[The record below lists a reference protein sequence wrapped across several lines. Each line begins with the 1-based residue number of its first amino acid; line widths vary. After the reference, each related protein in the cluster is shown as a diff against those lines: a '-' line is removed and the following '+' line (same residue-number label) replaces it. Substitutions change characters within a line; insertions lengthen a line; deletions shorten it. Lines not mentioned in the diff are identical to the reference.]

1 MLVTNVSHLTAGQTI
16 KARGAASTVMF
27 RIVKSL
33 TRSQKRAF
41 FLTLDIILIPLA
53 FLFTLLMHPLPGS
66 AWSMFVANWPI
77 VALLMVTTAG
87 ASLLIGVPRIRLN
100 AYETQAILKTL
111 SMTALV
117 TFVAIALDALGGL
130 GLSLGFFVSFG
141 INLFVLI
148 AGSRLVML
156 QMLTAV
162 YRSNAPVSR
171 VLIYGAGRTG
181 MQLASA
187 LRNHPTIQPVAFID
201 DNAALKGMLVSGL
214 PVYPSIGIEQIAEE
228 NVVERVLLAMPSLSQ
243 PKRTQI
249 AKRLERMGL
258 EVQSLPS
265 FAQLVGQ
272 EALVEKL
279 MPTPVTKL
287 LGRKAQ
293 TWNAAAGLEDYQG
306 RTVLITGA
314 GGSIGSELCRQVLA
328 CRPKRLVLFELSEL
342 ALYTADMELRS
353 LAELTDTE
361 VVPVLGSV
369 ADDPLVRSTLS
380 AFDVNVV
387 IHAAAYKHVPLVEAN
402 PLAGLANNVFGTAV
416 MAQAA
421 REFGVERFVLISSD
435 KAVRPANVMGASKR
449 FAELIVQDLSER
461 PQKTVFSI
469 VRFGNVL
476 GSSGSVI
483 PLFEEQIANGGPV
496 TVTDINVTRYFMTV
510 QEATQLVLRAGS
522 LAEGG
527 EVFVL
532 DMGKPVQV
540 IDLARKMITAAGYTI
555 RDDENQTGDIEIVTT
570 GLRPGEKLHE
580 ELMVNKG
587 DQVTAHDKI
596 FRVREEG
603 LSELEVASA
612 LKSLKE
618 AVGAGDVIAA
628 RALVD
633 RWIGDDL
640 ADVARAQN

>member
-1 MLVTNVSHLTAGQTI
+1 
-16 KARGAASTVMF
+16 MF
-27 RIVKSL
+27 RFVKSL
-33 TRSQKRAF
+33 TRRQKRAILLGLDIGLVPLVF
-41 FLTLDIILIPLA
+41 FL
-53 FLFTLLMHPLPGS
+53 TLLMHPHSGTLRDTMLS
-66 AWSMFVANWPI
+66 SWPLL
-77 VALLMVTTAG
+77 VLLMITTAG
-87 ASLLIGVPRIRLN
+87 GSLILGIPRIRLN
-100 AYETQAILKTL
+100 AFETQAALKVL
-111 SMTALV
+111 SLAALV
-117 TFVAIALDALGGL
+117 TVVAVALGAL
-130 GLSLGFFVSFG
+130 GRLELSIGFFLSFG
-141 INLFVLI
+141 INLFVLA
-148 AGSRLVML
+148 AGARLVML
-156 QMLTAV
+156 QALTAL
-162 YRSNAPVSR
+162 YRLNAPVSR

-187 LRNHPTIQPVAFID
+187 LRNHPSIQPVAFID
-201 DNAALKGMLVSGL
+201 DSPALNGMIVAGL
-214 PVYPSIGIEQIAEE
+214 PVFASIGIEQLVSEQQIDRA
-228 NVVERVLLAMPSLSQ
+228 LLAMPSVSH

-279 MPTPVTKL
+279 MPTPVTQL
-287 LGRKAQ
+287 LGRQ
-293 TWNAAAGLEDYQG
+293 TQTCDFMAGLDDYEG

-342 ALYTADMELRS
+342 ALYTVNMELQS
-353 LAELTDTE
+353 LAELTDTDI
-361 VVPVLGSV
+361 VPVLGSV
-369 ADDPLVRSTLS
+369 ADETLVRSTLHS
-380 AFDVNVV
+380 FEVGVV

-402 PLAGLANNVFGTAV
+402 PLAGLANNVFGTSV
-416 MAQAA
+416 VAQAA
-421 REFGVERFVLISSD
+421 RDFEVERFVLISSD

-449 FAELIVQDLSER
+449 FAELIVQDLAER
-461 PQKTVFSI
+461 PQRTVYST

-483 PLFEEQIANGGPV
+483 PLFEEQIASGGPV
-496 TVTDINVTRYFMTV
+496 TVTDENVTRYFMTV

-522 LAEGG
+522 LAQGG

-532 DMGKPVQV
+532 DMGAPVQV
-540 IDLARKMITAAGYTI
+540 IDLARKMIAAAGYSL
-555 RDDENQTGDIEIVTT
+555 RDATCPDGDIEIVTT

-580 ELMVNKG
+580 ELMINQG

-618 AVGAGDVIAA
+618 AVAQGDVAAA
-628 RALVD
+628 RGVIS
-633 RWIGDDL
+633 RWIHEDTRDT
-640 ADVARAQN
+640 AQSAVK